1 MHYKCDSAI
10 VRYRDTKY
18 RDPFDK
24 LMVHVFTFT
33 FLPEFPDSQIPKFR
47 DSPIIS
53 LTVNYRLHAGGETM
67 HCLCV
72 IAA

>member
-33 FLPEFPDSQIPKFR
+33 FLPEFPDSQIPRFPNSEIPPS
-47 DSPIIS
+47 SPLR
-53 LTVNYRLHAGGETM
+53 LTTGYMPGVRQCIVCA
-67 HCLCV
+67 
-72 IAA
+72 